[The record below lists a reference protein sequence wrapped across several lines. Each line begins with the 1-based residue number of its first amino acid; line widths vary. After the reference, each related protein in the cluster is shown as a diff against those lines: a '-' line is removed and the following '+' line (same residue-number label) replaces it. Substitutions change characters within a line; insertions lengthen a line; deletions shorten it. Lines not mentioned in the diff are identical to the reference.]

1 MWNNIIWLTP
11 EIFLSVVT
19 VNLLGFGV
27 IYSKLNGEISQQKKI
42 TWLSIFTLLGTLFQ
56 VVGQYSFM
64 PTFGVVYIT
73 ENALFGVDSTIISI
87 KIAILLGSMA
97 ILVMSLSSYSAQ
109 GNQVCFL
116 NKKQSPGFEFTQLVL
131 LSTLGMLLLISS
143 KDLISLYLSIE
154 LISLSLYILASINR
168 EGQFSTEAGIKYF
181 LLGSV
186 ASGVLL
192 LGSTLIYWLT
202 GETSFIGISNYI
214 WYEPLLEDNVKN
226 IVSLSIASMFIV
238 VALLFK
244 LAAAPFHVWAP
255 DVYEG
260 SPTIVTSYFAIVP
273 KIATLGLLI
282 ELIIGPFSSIF
293 NELQPFIIVSAI
305 FSIFIG
311 SLGAINQSK
320 LKRLVAYSAIA
331 HMGFMLIGVSTGAI
345 NGIMATFIYI
355 LIYMVTSLNT
365 FTFILSLNSP
375 IYISQLAG
383 LSRLNPTLAY
393 TFCLTLFS
401 MAGIPPLAGF
411 ISKYLILL
419 SAIENNL
426 YFVATLA
433 IVLSVIGS
441 FYYLRL
447 IKWIFFKD
455 SNDFQYKLL
464 SDIAQGFTTDKNVS
478 NVSTNFP
485 ISLINSL
492 ILGSTLFILLTFI
505 LFPNILIN
513 VVFTSFTTT
522 LF

>member
-1 MWNNIIWLTP
+1 MDGKINKIKNMWNNIIWFTP

-19 VNLLGFGV
+19 VSLLGFGV

-42 TWLSIFTLLGTLFQ
+42 TWLSILTLVGTLFQ
-56 VVGQYSFM
+56 VISQYSYISN
-64 PTFGVVYIT
+64 FGVVYIT
-73 ENALFGVDSTIISI
+73 DNAIFGIDSTIISI
-87 KIAILLGSMA
+87 KIAILIGSIA
-97 ILVMSLSSYSAQ
+97 ILLLSLSNYTT
-109 GNQVCFL
+109 L
-116 NKKQSPGFEFTQLVL
+116 NLVYEYTQLIL

-154 LISLSLYILASINR
+154 LISLSLYILASIKR
-168 EGQFSTEAGIKYF
+168 DGQYSTEAGIKYF

-186 ASGVLL
+186 ASGLLL
-192 LGSTLIYWLT
+192 LGSALIYWLT

-214 WYEPLLEDNVKN
+214 WYEPLVENN
-226 IVSLSIASMFIV
+226 IESIVSLSIAAMFIV

-260 SPTIVTSYFAIVP
+260 SPTIVTSFFAIVP
-273 KIATLGLLI
+273 KIATLGLLV
-282 ELIIGPFSSIF
+282 ELLIGPFAPIF
-293 NELQPFIIVSAI
+293 KELQPFIIISALL
-305 FSIFIG
+305 SIFIG

-320 LKRLVAYSAIA
+320 IKRLVAYSAIA
-331 HMGFMLIGVSTGAI
+331 HMGFMLIGVSTGAL
-345 NGIMATFIYI
+345 NGIVATLIYI
-355 LIYMVTSLNT
+355 VIYMVTSLNT

-383 LSRLNPTLAY
+383 LSRLNPTLAF

-426 YFVATLA
+426 YFVATIA
-433 IVLSVIGS
+433 IILSVIGS

-455 SNDFQYKLL
+455 SYDYQYKVL
-464 SDIAQGFTTDKNVS
+464 SDIAQGNKLELSIN
-478 NVSTNFP
+478 NG
-485 ISLINSL
+485 ISLINSIL
-492 ILGSTLFILLTFI
+492 LGSTLFILITFI

-513 VVFTSFTTT
+513 LVFTSFTIT
-522 LF
+522 LL

>member
-1 MWNNIIWLTP
+1 
-11 EIFLSVVT
+11 
-19 VNLLGFGV
+19 
-27 IYSKLNGEISQQKKI
+27 
-42 TWLSIFTLLGTLFQ
+42 
-56 VVGQYSFM
+56 
-64 PTFGVVYIT
+64 
-73 ENALFGVDSTIISI
+73 
-87 KIAILLGSMA
+87 
-97 ILVMSLSSYSAQ
+97 
-109 GNQVCFL
+109 
-116 NKKQSPGFEFTQLVL
+116 
-131 LSTLGMLLLISS
+131 
-143 KDLISLYLSIE
+143 
-154 LISLSLYILASINR
+154 
-168 EGQFSTEAGIKYF
+168 
-181 LLGSV
+181 
-186 ASGVLL
+186 
-192 LGSTLIYWLT
+192 
-202 GETSFIGISNYI
+202 
-214 WYEPLLEDNVKN
+214 
-226 IVSLSIASMFIV
+226 MFIV

-447 IKWIFFKD
+447 IK
-455 SNDFQYKLL
+455 
-464 SDIAQGFTTDKNVS
+464 
-478 NVSTNFP
+478 
-485 ISLINSL
+485 
-492 ILGSTLFILLTFI
+492 
-505 LFPNILIN
+505 
-513 VVFTSFTTT
+513 
-522 LF
+522 